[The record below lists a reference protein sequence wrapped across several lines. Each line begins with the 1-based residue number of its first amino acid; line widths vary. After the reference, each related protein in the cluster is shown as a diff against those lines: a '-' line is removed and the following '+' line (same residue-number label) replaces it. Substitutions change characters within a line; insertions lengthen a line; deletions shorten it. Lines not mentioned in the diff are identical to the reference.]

1 MSIWTHDTSHL
12 TPKFTPRE
20 WDRAISQAMRQHG
33 EDCHC
38 TTCDP
43 SYTANELKRIQ
54 AATLE
59 DHKRRSEKDREILE
73 ERKMN
78 AKPYRATE
86 DSDQS

>member
-1 MSIWTHDTSHL
+1 MSIWNHDTSHL
-12 TPKFTPRE
+12 TPKFTPKE
-20 WDRAISQAMRQHG
+20 WDRAILQATRMHG

-59 DHKRRSEKDREILE
+59 DHKRRSEKVREILE
-73 ERKMN
+73 GRKMN
-78 AKPYRATE
+78 AESLAPEEK
-86 DSDQS
+86 S